1 MCVKLRQCLR
11 ESYRKKKC
19 LLRNPRLCTLLPRS
33 TLWYC
38 HAVKTTASLSDLALT
53 SSNLKRIFPD
63 PYCVNSIV
71 FACLSLLKWV
81 SFCISDVSSSWE
93 KWLAKYICS
102 EKSGGC
108 IFPRSRKRDNFVL
121 VDHCLDHWLHER
133 AKLSHRHPSGESLSP
148 VYGIVSPERVLWCS
162 PALPLWSCPARCQ
175 APPNLHIGNAESR
188 SQVLESFPRIS
199 RWGFESRCLLFLL
212 YLSYPSWVSK

>member
-1 MCVKLRQCLR
+1 MCVKLKQCLR

-19 LLRNPRLCTLLPRS
+19 LLRSLRLRTVLPRS

-38 HAVKTTASLSDLALT
+38 CAVKPTASLSDLALT

-63 PYCVNSIV
+63 PHCANSIV

-81 SFCISDVSSSWE
+81 SFCISSFSSSWK

-102 EKSGGC
+102 EKSGGY

-121 VDHCLDHWLHER
+121 VDHCLDHCATWESKVESQTSFRRGTVSCVWDDITGAGSLM
-133 AKLSHRHPSGESLSP
+133 LSSSS
-148 VYGIVSPERVLWCS
+148 IARVT
-162 PALPLWSCPARCQ
+162 
-175 APPNLHIGNAESR
+175 
-188 SQVLESFPRIS
+188 
-199 RWGFESRCLLFLL
+199 
-212 YLSYPSWVSK
+212 